1 MNTLNNIDTFLDVA
15 AQRFSYSDNNA
26 IALDLIEQ
34 YKGNQYDSISSLISD
49 IEHAHCAAGSFNDM
63 IYTRDIE
70 RKLCDSDWI
79 DAIDA
84 AIEDYANNTGE
95 TPTFE
100 RVTDMVTFAVDWTSN
115 TLASHLLYMLEVS
128 GDWHVVL
135 EYSDTCD
142 TKPES
147 TLYETESEATDAM
160 FEAIEQR
167 VQFVVEHS
175 QYMVSETERDAIEEN
190 ESELVKVE
198 AAQ

>member
-1 MNTLNNIDTFLDVA
+1 MNTLNNLDTFLDVA
-15 AQRFSYSDNNA
+15 AQRFSYGDHNA
-26 IALDLIEQ
+26 IALTLLEQ
-34 YKGNQYDSISSLISD
+34 YKGDQYDSIESLISD

-79 DAIDA
+79 DAIDE
-84 AIEDYANNTGE
+84 AIEDYRDNTGE

-115 TLASHLLYMLEVS
+115 TLASQLRYMLEE

-147 TLYETESEATDAM
+147 TLYETEHEATDAM
-160 FEAIEQR
+160 LEVIEQR
-167 VQFVVEHS
+167 VQYVVDHS
-175 QYMVSETERDAIEEN
+175 QYMVSETERDAIEET
-190 ESELVKVE
+190 ESELVKME
-198 AAQ
+198 PAA

>member
-1 MNTLNNIDTFLDVA
+1 MNTLNNLDTFLDVA
-15 AQRFSYSDNNA
+15 AQRFSYGDHNA
-26 IALDLIEQ
+26 IALGLIEQ
-34 YKGNQYDSISSLISD
+34 YKGDQYDSIESLISD

-79 DAIDA
+79 DAIDE
-84 AIEDYANNTGE
+84 AIEDYRDNTGE

-115 TLASHLLYMLEVS
+115 TLASQLRYMLEE

-147 TLYETESEATDAM
+147 TLYETEHEATDAM
-160 FEAIEQR
+160 FESIEQR
-167 VQFVVEHS
+167 VQYVVDHS
-175 QYMVSETERDAIEEN
+175 QYMVSETERDAIEET
-190 ESELVKVE
+190 ESELVKME
-198 AAQ
+198 PAA

>member
-1 MNTLNNIDTFLDVA
+1 MNALNNIDTFLDVA

-26 IALDLIEQ
+26 IALDIIEQ
-34 YKGNQYDSISSLISD
+34 YKGNQYDSVKSLISD
-49 IEHAHCAAGSFNDM
+49 IEMAHCAAGSFNDM

-84 AIEDYANNTGE
+84 AIEDYANNIGE

-115 TLASHLLYMLEVS
+115 TLASHLLYMLEE

-167 VQFVVEHS
+167 VQYVVDHS
-175 QYMVSETERDAIEEN
+175 QYMVSETERDAIEET
-190 ESELVKVE
+190 ELELVKVE
-198 AAQ
+198 SAQ

>member
-1 MNTLNNIDTFLDVA
+1 MNTLNNLDTFLDVA

-34 YKGNQYDSISSLISD
+34 YKGNQYDSIGSLISD
-49 IEHAHCAAGSFNDM
+49 IEMAHCAAGSFNDM

-70 RKLCDSDWI
+70 RKLCDSNWI

-84 AIEDYANNTGE
+84 AIEDYANNTDE
-95 TPTFE
+95 TPDFE

-115 TLASHLLYMLEVS
+115 TLASHLRYMLEE

-135 EYSDTCD
+135 EYADTCD

-147 TLYETESEATDAM
+147 TLYETEHEATDAM
-160 FEAIEQR
+160 LEAIEQR
-167 VQFVVEHS
+167 VQYVVDHS
-175 QYMVSETERDAIEEN
+175 QYMVSETDRYDLEET
-190 ESELVKVE
+190 ESMLVKVE

>member
-1 MNTLNNIDTFLDVA
+1 MNTLNNLDTFLDVA

-26 IALDLIEQ
+26 IALDIIEQ

-49 IEHAHCAAGSFNDM
+49 IEMAHCAAGSFNDM

-79 DAIDA
+79 DAIDS
-84 AIEDYANNTGE
+84 AIEDYADNTGE

-115 TLASHLLYMLEVS
+115 TLASHLWYMLEQ

-147 TLYETESEATDAM
+147 TLYETEHEATDAM

-167 VQFVVEHS
+167 VQFVVDHS
-175 QYMVSETERDAIEEN
+175 QYMVSETERDAIEET
-190 ESELVKVE
+190 ESMLVKVE
-198 AAQ
+198 SAA

>member
-1 MNTLNNIDTFLDVA
+1 MNTLNNLDTFLDVA
-15 AQRFSYSDNNA
+15 SQRFSYSDNNA

-34 YKGNQYDSISSLISD
+34 YRGNQYDSISSLISD

-70 RKLCDSDWI
+70 RKLCDSDWL

-84 AIEDYANNTGE
+84 AIDDCANNTGE

-115 TLASHLLYMLEVS
+115 TLASHLLYMLEE

-135 EYSDTCD
+135 EYADTCD

-167 VQFVVEHS
+167 VQYVVDHS
-175 QYMVSETERDAIEEN
+175 QYMVSETERDAIEET

>member
-1 MNTLNNIDTFLDVA
+1 MNTLNNLDTFLDVA
-15 AQRFSYSDNNA
+15 AQRFSYSNNNA

-49 IEHAHCAAGSFNDM
+49 IDHAHCAADSFNDM

-84 AIEDYANNTGE
+84 AIEDYKDKIRE

-115 TLASHLLYMLEVS
+115 TLASHLWYMVEE

-135 EYSDTCD
+135 EYADTCD

-147 TLYETESEATDAM
+147 TLYETEHEAIDAM
-160 FEAIEQR
+160 LEAIEQR
-167 VQFVVEHS
+167 VQYVVDHS
-175 QYMVSETERDAIEEN
+175 QYMVSETERDAIEET

>member
-1 MNTLNNIDTFLDVA
+1 MNALNNLDTFLDVA

-26 IALDLIEQ
+26 IALELIEQ

-84 AIEDYANNTGE
+84 AIEDYADNTGE

-115 TLASHLLYMLEVS
+115 TLASHLWYMLEQ

-135 EYSDTCD
+135 EYAETCD

-147 TLYETESEATDAM
+147 TLYETEHEATDAM
-160 FEAIEQR
+160 VEAIEQR
-167 VQFVVEHS
+167 AQYVVEHN
-175 QYMVSETERDAIEEN
+175 QYMVSETERDAIEET
-190 ESELVKVE
+190 ESMLVKVE

>member
-1 MNTLNNIDTFLDVA
+1 MNTLNNLDTFLDVA
-15 AQRFSYSDNNA
+15 SQRFSYSDNNA

-84 AIEDYANNTGE
+84 AIEEYVNNTGE

-115 TLASHLLYMLEVS
+115 TLASHLRYMLEE

-135 EYSDTCD
+135 EYADTCD

-147 TLYETESEATDAM
+147 TLHETESDATDAM

-167 VQFVVEHS
+167 VQYVVDHS
-175 QYMVSETERDAIEEN
+175 QYMVSETERDAIEET
-190 ESELVKVE
+190 ESMLVKVE

>member
-1 MNTLNNIDTFLDVA
+1 MNALNNLDTFLDVA
-15 AQRFSYSDNNA
+15 AQRFSYSDNNV

-34 YKGNQYDSISSLISD
+34 YKGNQYDSVGSLISD

-84 AIEDYANNTGE
+84 AIEDYRDNTGE

-115 TLASHLLYMLEVS
+115 TLASHLLYMLEE

-135 EYSDTCD
+135 EYADTCD

-167 VQFVVEHS
+167 VQYVVGHS
-175 QYMVSETERDAIEEN
+175 QYMVSETERDAIEET
-190 ESELVKVE
+190 ESMLVKVE
-198 AAQ
+198 ATQ

>member
-1 MNTLNNIDTFLDVA
+1 MNNLNNIDTFLDVA

-34 YKGNQYDSISSLISD
+34 YKGNQYNSISTLISD
-49 IEHAHCAAGSFNDM
+49 IETANCASGSFNDM

-79 DAIDA
+79 DAIDS
-84 AIEDYANNTGE
+84 AIENYANNTGE
-95 TPTFE
+95 TPNFE
-100 RVTDMVTFAVDWTSN
+100 RVTDMVTFAVDWTSH
-115 TLASHLLYMLEVS
+115 TLASHLLHMLEQ
-128 GDWHVVL
+128 GDWHIVL

-147 TLYETESEATDAM
+147 TLYETEYEATDAM
-160 FEAIEQR
+160 LEAIEQR
-167 VQFVVEHS
+167 VQYAVEHS
-175 QYMVSETERDAIEEN
+175 QYMVSETERDAIEET

>member
-1 MNTLNNIDTFLDVA
+1 MNTLNNLDTFLDVA
-15 AQRFSYSDNNA
+15 AQRFSYSDKNA

-34 YKGNQYDSISSLISD
+34 YKGNQYDSISSLISN

-79 DAIDA
+79 DAIDS

-95 TPTFE
+95 PPTFE

-115 TLASHLLYMLEVS
+115 TLASHLRYMLED
-128 GDWHVVL
+128 GDWHIVIESADYL
-135 EYSDTCD
+135 DS
-142 TKPES
+142 KPES

-160 FEAIEQR
+160 LEAIEQR
-167 VQFVVEHS
+167 VQYVVEHS
-175 QYMVSETERDAIEEN
+175 QYMISETERDAIEET

>member
-1 MNTLNNIDTFLDVA
+1 MNALNNIDTFLDVA

-34 YKGNQYDSISSLISD
+34 YKGNQYDSIGSLISD
-49 IEHAHCAAGSFNDM
+49 IEYAHCAAGSFNDM

-115 TLASHLLYMLEVS
+115 TLASHLLYMLEG
-128 GDWHVVL
+128 GDWHIVL
-135 EYSDTCD
+135 EYADTCD

-147 TLYETESEATDAM
+147 TLYETEHEATDAM
-160 FEAIEQR
+160 LESIEQR

-175 QYMVSETERDAIEEN
+175 QYMVSETERDAIEET
-190 ESELVKVE
+190 ESMLVKVE
-198 AAQ
+198 SAA

>member
-1 MNTLNNIDTFLDVA
+1 MNTLNNLDTFLDVA
-15 AQRFSYSDNNA
+15 SQRFSYSDNNA

-49 IEHAHCAAGSFNDM
+49 IEMAHCAAGSFNDM

-79 DAIDA
+79 DAIDS

-95 TPTFE
+95 TPDFE

-115 TLASHLLYMLEVS
+115 TLASHLRYMLEQ
-128 GDWHVVL
+128 GDWHIVL

-160 FEAIEQR
+160 LESIEQR

-175 QYMVSETERDAIEEN
+175 QYMVSEKERDAIEET
-190 ESELVKVE
+190 ESMLVNMESAV
-198 AAQ
+198 

>member
-1 MNTLNNIDTFLDVA
+1 MNTLNNLDTFLDVA

-84 AIEDYANNTGE
+84 AIEDYGNNTGE
-95 TPTFE
+95 TPEFE

-115 TLASHLLYMLEVS
+115 TLASHLLYMLEQ

-135 EYSDTCD
+135 EYADTCD

-147 TLYETESEATDAM
+147 TLYETEHEAIDAM
-160 FEAIEQR
+160 LEAIEQR

-175 QYMVSETERDAIEEN
+175 QYMVSETERDAIEET
-190 ESELVKVE
+190 ESELVNVE
-198 AAQ
+198 SAQ

>member
-1 MNTLNNIDTFLDVA
+1 MNTLNNLDTFLDVA

-49 IEHAHCAAGSFNDM
+49 IEMAHCAAGSFNDM

-84 AIEDYANNTGE
+84 AIEDYKDNTGE
-95 TPTFE
+95 TPEFE

-115 TLASHLLYMLEVS
+115 TLAGHLLYMLEE

-147 TLYETESEATDAM
+147 TLYETEHEATDAM
-160 FEAIEQR
+160 LEAIEQR
-167 VQFVVEHS
+167 VQYVVDHS
-175 QYMVSETERDAIEEN
+175 QYMVSETERDAIEET

>member
-115 TLASHLLYMLEVS
+115 TLASHLWYMLEE

-135 EYSDTCD
+135 EYADTCD

-147 TLYETESEATDAM
+147 TLYETEHDATDSM
-160 FEAIEQR
+160 LEAIEQR
-167 VQFVVEHS
+167 VQYVVDHS
-175 QYMVSETERDAIEEN
+175 QYMVSETERDAIEET
-190 ESELVKVE
+190 ESELVKMESAV
-198 AAQ
+198 

>member
-1 MNTLNNIDTFLDVA
+1 MNNLNNLDTFLDVA
-15 AQRFSYSDNNA
+15 AQRFSYSDNNS

-49 IEHAHCAAGSFNDM
+49 IEHAHCGAGSFNDM

-79 DAIDA
+79 DAIVA
-84 AIEDYANNTGE
+84 AIEDYADNTGE

-115 TLASHLLYMLEVS
+115 TLASHLLYMLEG
-128 GDWHVVL
+128 GDWHIVL
-135 EYSDTCD
+135 EYADTCD

-160 FEAIEQR
+160 LESIEQR
-167 VQFVVEHS
+167 VQFVVDHS
-175 QYMVSETERDAIEEN
+175 QYLVSETERDAIEET
-190 ESELVKVE
+190 ESELVKMESAV
-198 AAQ
+198 

>member
-1 MNTLNNIDTFLDVA
+1 MNALNNLDTFLDVA
-15 AQRFSYSDNNA
+15 AQRFSYSDNNS

-34 YKGNQYDSISSLISD
+34 YKGNQYDSISSIISD
-49 IEHAHCAAGSFNDM
+49 IEMANCATGSFNDM

-84 AIEDYANNTGE
+84 AIEDYKDNTGE
-95 TPTFE
+95 TPEFE
-100 RVTDMVTFAVDWTSN
+100 RVTNMVTFAVDWTSN
-115 TLASHLLYMLEVS
+115 TLASHLLYMLEG
-128 GDWHVVL
+128 GDWHIVL

-147 TLYETESEATDAM
+147 TLYETEHEATDAM
-160 FEAIEQR
+160 VEAIEQR
-167 VQFVVEHS
+167 VQYVVDHS
-175 QYMVSETERDAIEEN
+175 QYMVSETERDAIEET
-190 ESELVKVE
+190 ESMLVKVE

>member
-1 MNTLNNIDTFLDVA
+1 MNTLNNLDA
-15 AQRFSYSDNNA
+15 LLDLATHRFSYSDNNA
-26 IALDLIEQ
+26 IALELIEQ

-49 IEHAHCAAGSFNDM
+49 IEMANCAAGSFNDM

-79 DAIDA
+79 DAIDS
-84 AIEDYANNTGE
+84 AIEDYKDNTGE
-95 TPTFE
+95 TPTFD

-115 TLASHLLYMLEVS
+115 TLASHLLYMLDN

-135 EYSDTCD
+135 EYADTCD

-147 TLYETESEATDAM
+147 TLYETEHEAIDAM
-160 FEAIEQR
+160 LEAIEQR
-167 VQFVVEHS
+167 VQYVVDHS
-175 QYMVSETERDAIEEN
+175 QYMVSETERDAIEET

-198 AAQ
+198 SAV

>member
-1 MNTLNNIDTFLDVA
+1 MNTLNNLDTFLDVA
-15 AQRFSYSDNNA
+15 SQRFSYSDNNA

-34 YKGNQYDSISSLISD
+34 YRGNQYDSISSLISD

-70 RKLCDSDWI
+70 RKLGDSDWI

-95 TPTFE
+95 TPIFE
-100 RVTDMVTFAVDWTSN
+100 RVTDMVTFAVDWTSD
-115 TLASHLLYMLEVS
+115 TLASHLLYMLEE

-135 EYSDTCD
+135 EYADTCD

-167 VQFVVEHS
+167 VQYVVDHS
-175 QYMVSETERDAIEEN
+175 QYMVSETERDAIEET

>member
-1 MNTLNNIDTFLDVA
+1 MNALNNIDTFLDVA

-26 IALDLIEQ
+26 IALDIIEQ

-49 IEHAHCAAGSFNDM
+49 IEMAHCAAGSFNDM

-84 AIEDYANNTGE
+84 AIEDYADNTGE

-115 TLASHLLYMLEVS
+115 TLASHLLYMLEQ

-135 EYSDTCD
+135 EYADTCD

-147 TLYETESEATDAM
+147 TLYETEHEATDAM
-160 FEAIEQR
+160 FESIEQR
-167 VQFVVEHS
+167 VQYVVDHS
-175 QYMVSETERDAIEEN
+175 QYMVSETERDAIEET
-190 ESELVKVE
+190 ESELVKMESAV
-198 AAQ
+198 

>member
-1 MNTLNNIDTFLDVA
+1 MNALNNLDTFLDVA

-26 IALDLIEQ
+26 IALELIEQ

-49 IEHAHCAAGSFNDM
+49 IEHAHCEAGSFNDM

-79 DAIDA
+79 DAIDS

-115 TLASHLLYMLEVS
+115 TLASHLLYMLEG
-128 GDWHVVL
+128 GDWHIVL
-135 EYSDTCD
+135 EYADTCD

-147 TLYETESEATDAM
+147 TLFETEHEATDAM
-160 FEAIEQR
+160 LEAIEQR
-167 VQFVVEHS
+167 VQYVVDHS
-175 QYMVSETERDAIEEN
+175 QYMVSETERDAIEET
-190 ESELVKVE
+190 ESELFKVE

>member
-1 MNTLNNIDTFLDVA
+1 MNTLNNLDTFLDVS
-15 AQRFSYSDNNA
+15 AQSFSYSDNNA

-49 IEHAHCAAGSFNDM
+49 IEHAHCAAGSFNGM

-100 RVTDMVTFAVDWTSN
+100 RVTEMVTFAVDWTSN
-115 TLASHLLYMLEVS
+115 TLASHLRYMLEE

-135 EYSDTCD
+135 EYADTCD

-160 FEAIEQR
+160 IEAIGQR
-167 VQFVVEHS
+167 VQYVVDHS
-175 QYMVSETERDAIEEN
+175 QYMVSETERDAIECA
-190 ESELVKVE
+190 ESMLVKMESV
-198 AAQ
+198 

>member
-49 IEHAHCAAGSFNDM
+49 IEMAHCAAGSFNDM

-115 TLASHLLYMLEVS
+115 TLASHLLYMLEE

-167 VQFVVEHS
+167 VQYVVDHS
-175 QYMVSETERDAIEEN
+175 QYMVSETERDAIEET
-190 ESELVKVE
+190 ELELVKVE
-198 AAQ
+198 SAQ

>member
-1 MNTLNNIDTFLDVA
+1 MNTLNNLDTLLDVA
-15 AQRFSYSDNNA
+15 AQRFSYSDNNS

-49 IEHAHCAAGSFNDM
+49 LEHAHCAAGSFNDM

-100 RVTDMVTFAVDWTSN
+100 GVAKMVTFAVDWTSN
-115 TLASHLLYMLEVS
+115 TLASHLRYMLEE

-135 EYSDTCD
+135 EYADTCD

-167 VQFVVEHS
+167 VQYVVDHS
-175 QYMVSETERDAIEEN
+175 QYMVSETERDTIEET

>member
-26 IALDLIEQ
+26 IALELIEQ
-34 YKGNQYDSISSLISD
+34 YKGNQYNSIRSLISD

-115 TLASHLLYMLEVS
+115 TLASHLCYMLEE

-135 EYSDTCD
+135 EYADTCD

-160 FEAIEQR
+160 VEAIEQR
-167 VQFVVEHS
+167 VQFVVDHS
-175 QYMVSETERDAIEEN
+175 QHMISETERDAIEED
-190 ESELVKVE
+190 ESMLVKVE

>member
-1 MNTLNNIDTFLDVA
+1 MNTLNNLDTFLDVA

-26 IALDLIEQ
+26 IALDIIEQ

-49 IEHAHCAAGSFNDM
+49 IEMAHCAAGSFNDM

-79 DAIDA
+79 DAIDS
-84 AIEDYANNTGE
+84 AIDDYRNNTGE
-95 TPTFE
+95 TPEFE

-115 TLASHLLYMLEVS
+115 TLASHLLYMLEE

-135 EYSDTCD
+135 EYVDTCD

-147 TLYETESEATDAM
+147 TLYETEHEATDAM

-167 VQFVVEHS
+167 VQFVVDHS
-175 QYMVSETERDAIEEN
+175 QYMVSETERDAIEET
-190 ESELVKVE
+190 ESMLVKVE
-198 AAQ
+198 SAA